1 MTEKMEYNDLT
12 TDVVEDETDSSQQ
25 AIIQAENND
34 SNIEEVGVNGT
45 ESRDDKGRFKPGF
58 SGNPGGR
65 PTSSETIISRFREDP
80 KGLDVIKNVIAVAG
94 TFGTQEQH
102 PDAVAALKIVMDRLV
117 PSLKSSEININTND
131 QSGFVFMPEQKPAR
145 REE

>member
-65 PTSSETIISRFREDP
+65 PTSSETIISRFVR
-80 KGLDVIKNVIAVAG
+80 
-94 TFGTQEQH
+94 T
-102 PDAVAALKIVMDRLV
+102 LKVLMLLRML
-117 PSLKSSEININTND
+117 LL
-131 QSGFVFMPEQKPAR
+131 
-145 REE
+145 